1 MEQYLEQMNLILS
14 NLFKEYSSR
23 LSTTPGIL
31 LSGGID
37 SSTIAYFVSS
47 HFKEYSILSMGTNH
61 TKDRVFIDIVSHH
74 LNKPYTWVEI
84 TQADVFQ
91 FNIKIEQILR
101 ENNIEVNLMQRSLA
115 LGYFLI
121 FKKAS
126 EVGITHIFTGQG
138 PDILLG
144 GYHKYESVTNIN
156 DEIKKDLP
164 LLETDKKRDGAMA
177 KHFGITLINPYL
189 EDKFVEFALTIPQ
202 KHLVQGSDKKI
213 ILRELGK
220 KIGLPTDIVN
230 RPKKAFQYSTGIQ
243 DMIAKMY

>member
-1 MEQYLEQMNLILS
+1 MEQYLDQMNLILS
-14 NLFKEYSSR
+14 NLFKEYSTS
-23 LSTTPGIL
+23 LSTTPGVL

-47 HFKEYSILSMGTNH
+47 YFKKYTILSMGTNH
-61 TKDRVFIDIVSHH
+61 TKDRVFIDIVSKH
-74 LNKPYTWVEI
+74 LNKPYIWVEI

-121 FKKAS
+121 FKKAR
-126 EVGITHIFTGQG
+126 ELGVTHIFTGQG

-144 GYHKYESVTNIN
+144 GYHKYKSVLDISA
-156 DEIKKDLP
+156 EIKKDLP

-177 KHFGITLINPYL
+177 KYFNITLINPYL
-189 EDKFVEFALTIPQ
+189 EERFVDFALTIPQ
-202 KHLVQGSDKKI
+202 EYLVQGSEKKL

-220 KIGLPTDIVN
+220 KIGLPLEIVN

-243 DMIAKMY
+243 DMIAKM